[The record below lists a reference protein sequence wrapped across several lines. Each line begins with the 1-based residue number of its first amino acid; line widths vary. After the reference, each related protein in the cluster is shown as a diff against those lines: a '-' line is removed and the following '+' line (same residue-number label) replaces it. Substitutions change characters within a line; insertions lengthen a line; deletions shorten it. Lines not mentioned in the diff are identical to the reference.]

1 MSNKSFY
8 ALLVILVLYNPPNN
22 SFMSGQIFS
31 AVNKGLETI
40 RIEVEIKTIFGK
52 PSFIIIGL
60 ANRVIDESRERITAA
75 LSQCGVRIRPKKTVV
90 NLAPA
95 DLNKKSSSVELA
107 IAVAMLKLYGEIN
120 LDTHDSLFLGE
131 LALDGRIRKIN
142 GFVSIAL
149 AAQTIGFRKIYF
161 PRENLGELPNLPGLE
176 FYPLASL
183 QEFLAFGRGYLK
195 VQKAVS
201 QNQNNSPAVTVNQ
214 VDFSQIFGQLEAKRA
229 LEIVAAGRHNLLMF
243 GPPGS
248 GKSLLAQALLS
259 ILPDLS
265 EEEFLE
271 VNRIYSLCGLLK
283 DSLLNA
289 RPFRAP
295 HQSISQ
301 LALIGGGINQI
312 PGEISLAHRG
322 ILFLDEFAEFKHQ
335 LIEMLRQPLETGSI
349 EINQG
354 NQRCL
359 YPANFTL
366 LAASNPCPCGFAGS
380 NNHACRCSEYD
391 LKRYQ
396 SKFSG
401 PILDRID
408 LMLRVEAVEVKTMSG
423 NVAESSESIKVRVAQ
438 AVARQ
443 QRRYVGTTFRAN
455 ADLSSQAVRQFCQIE
470 PSAKKILDLMA
481 NHKKLSTRSYFKLFK
496 VAQTIADLAEVEI
509 IQKEHVLE
517 AFNFRDFFI

>member
-1 MSNKSFY
+1 MF
-8 ALLVILVLYNPPNN
+8 
-22 SFMSGQIFS
+22 GQTFS

-40 RIEVEIKTIFGK
+40 KIEIEIKTIFGK

-60 ANRVIDESRERITAA
+60 ASRVIDESRERITAA

-107 IAVAMLKLYGEIN
+107 IAVAMLQLYEEIHLN
-120 LDTHDSLFLGE
+120 TNKSLFLGE
-131 LALDGRIRKIN
+131 LALDGRIRRIN

-149 AAQTIGFRKIYF
+149 AAKAMGFSKIYF
-161 PRENLGELPNLPGLE
+161 PRENLGELPNIKDLE
-176 FYPLASL
+176 FYPLISL
-183 QEFLAFGRGYLK
+183 QEFLAFARGRLK
-195 VQKAVS
+195 LKRAFFKQKPLSLVQY
-201 QNQNNSPAVTVNQ
+201 QT
-214 VDFSQIFGQLEAKRA
+214 DFSHIFGHVQAKKA

-243 GPPGS
+243 GSPGS

-271 VNRIYSLCGLLK
+271 VNRIHSLCGLLK
-283 DSLLNA
+283 NSLLTK
-289 RPFRAP
+289 RPFRSP

-301 LALIGGGINQI
+301 LALIGGGLYQN

-322 ILFLDEFAEFKHQ
+322 VLFLDEFSEFKHQ

-349 EINQG
+349 EISGG
-354 NQRCL
+354 NQRCI
-359 YPANFTL
+359 YPADFTL

-380 NNHACRCSEYD
+380 NKHRCRCSEHD
-391 LKRYQ
+391 LRRYQ
-396 SKFSG
+396 SRFSG

-408 LMLRVEAVEVKTMSG
+408 LMLRVETVETQAMTQDR
-423 NVAESSESIKVRVAQ
+423 AESSKIVKERVTKAVELQQKRYLGTSFRDNSSLDSQ
-438 AVARQ
+438 AVAH
-443 QRRYVGTTFRAN
+443 
-455 ADLSSQAVRQFCQIE
+455 FCQIDPE
-470 PSAKKILDLMA
+470 AKKILDLMA
-481 NHKKLSTRSYFKLFK
+481 NHKKLSTRAYFKLFK
-496 VAQTIADLAEVEI
+496 VSRTIADLAAVPI

-517 AFNFRDFFI
+517 AFNFRDFFV

>member
-1 MSNKSFY
+1 MSS
-8 ALLVILVLYNPPNN
+8 
-22 SFMSGQIFS
+22 QIFS
-31 AVNKGLETI
+31 AVNHGLETI
-40 RIEVEIKTIFGK
+40 KIEVEIKTIFGK

-95 DLNKKSSSVELA
+95 DLNKNSSSVELA
-107 IAVAMLKLYGEIN
+107 IAVAMLKLYGEIGLN
-120 LDTHDSLFLGE
+120 LQKSLFLGE
-131 LALDGRIRKIN
+131 LALDGRLRKIK

-149 AAQTIGFRKIYF
+149 TAQALGFDKIYF
-161 PRENLGELPNLPGLE
+161 PEGNLGELPDLPGLE
-176 FYPLASL
+176 FYPLVSL
-183 QEFLAFGRGYLK
+183 QQFVAFARGRLDLK
-195 VQKAVS
+195 RAFFTAQ
-201 QNQNNSPAVTVNQ
+201 PALPMSGQ
-214 VDFSQIFGQLEAKRA
+214 VDFAHIFGQIQAKRA
-229 LEIVAAGRHNLLMF
+229 LEIMAAGRHNLLMF

-259 ILPDLS
+259 ILPEMS

-271 VNRIYSLCGLLK
+271 VNRIYSLCGLLRG
-283 DSLLNA
+283 SLLNT
-289 RPFRAP
+289 RPFRSP

-301 LALIGGGINQI
+301 LALIGGGLRQT

-335 LIEMLRQPLETGSI
+335 LIEMLRQPLETGTI

-380 NNHACRCSEYD
+380 SKHQCRCSEYD
-391 LKRYQ
+391 LRHYQ
-396 SKFSG
+396 SRFSG

-408 LMLRVEAVEVKTMSG
+408 LSLRVETVSNLANQLG
-423 NVAESSESIKVRVAQ
+423 QQAESSMEVKKRVVR
-438 AVARQ
+438 AVKTQRQ
-443 QRRYVGTTFRAN
+443 RYSGMLFHDN
-455 ADLSSQAVRQFCQIE
+455 ASLNSQAVKQFCQIDAE
-470 PSAKKILDLMA
+470 AQRLLNVFA
-481 NHKKLSTRSYFKLFK
+481 NQKSLSTRSYFKIFK
-496 VAQTIADLAEVEI
+496 TAQTIADLGQVGI
-509 IQKEHVLE
+509 IQKEHILE
-517 AFNFRDFFI
+517 ALGFRDFFI

>member
-1 MSNKSFY
+1 M
-8 ALLVILVLYNPPNN
+8 L
-22 SFMSGQIFS
+22 GQTFS
-31 AVNKGLETI
+31 AINKGLETI
-40 RIEVEIKTIFGK
+40 KIEVEVQTTFGK

-75 LSQCGVRIRPKKTVV
+75 LVQCGIRIKPKKTLV

-95 DLNKKSSSVELA
+95 DLDKRSSSVELA
-107 IAVAMLKLYGEIN
+107 IAVAILKLYGEIH
-120 LDTHDSLFLGE
+120 LDTSHSLFLGE
-131 LALDGRIRKIN
+131 LALDGRLRRIR

-149 AAQTIGFRKIYF
+149 AAQAMGFTKIYF
-161 PRENLGELPNLPGLE
+161 PQENLGELLNIKGIE
-176 FYPLASL
+176 FYPLVSL
-183 QEFLAFGRGYLK
+183 QQFLAFARGRVHLK
-195 VQKAVS
+195 LAVFGSSQK
-201 QNQNNSPAVTVNQ
+201 PPKTLTREVNQ
-214 VDFSQIFGQLEAKRA
+214 VDFAHIFGQRQAKKA

-248 GKSLLAQALLS
+248 GKSLLAHALLS

-265 EEEFLE
+265 EKEFLE
-271 VNRIYSLCGLLK
+271 INRIHSLCGLLQNA
-283 DSLLNA
+283 LLTK
-289 RPFRAP
+289 RPFRSP

-301 LALIGGGINQI
+301 LALIGGGFYQS

-335 LIEMLRQPLETGSI
+335 LIEMLRQPLETGVI
-349 EINQG
+349 EINHG

-380 NNHACRCSEYD
+380 SKHVCRCSDYD

-408 LMLRVEAVEVKTMSG
+408 LMLRVESVENLSTLEQGVENSQTVK
-423 NVAESSESIKVRVAQ
+423 ARVEAAAALQ
-438 AVARQ
+438 RQ
-443 QRRYVGTTFRAN
+443 RYFKTAFQDN
-455 ADLSSQAVRQFCQIE
+455 ASLDSQAVLQFCTIDSE
-470 PSAKKILDLMA
+470 AKKTLDLIA
-481 NHKKLSTRSYFKLFK
+481 NHQQFSTRTYFKLFK
-496 VAQTIADLAEVEI
+496 VAQTLADLAAVKI
-509 IQKEHVLE
+509 IHKEQILE
-517 AFNFRDFFI
+517 ALNFRDFFI

>member
-1 MSNKSFY
+1 MR
-8 ALLVILVLYNPPNN
+8 
-22 SFMSGQIFS
+22 GQIFS

-40 RIEVEIKTIFGK
+40 KIEVEIKTIFGK

-120 LDTHDSLFLGE
+120 LDTSESLFLGE
-131 LALDGRIRKIN
+131 LALDGRIRKIK
-142 GFVSIAL
+142 GFVSIVLTAREM
-149 AAQTIGFRKIYF
+149 GFRKIYF
-161 PRENLGELPNLPGLE
+161 PRENLGELPNIQGLE
-176 FYPLASL
+176 FYPLISL
-183 QEFLAFGRGYLK
+183 QEFLAFGIGHLK
-195 VQKAVS
+195 LKKATFQFKTS
-201 QNQNNSPAVTVNQ
+201 NSVVEQ
-214 VDFSQIFGQLEAKRA
+214 VDFSQIFGQMEAKKA

-259 ILPDLS
+259 ILPDLN

-283 DSLLNA
+283 DSLLST
-289 RPFRAP
+289 RPFRSP

-301 LALIGGGINQI
+301 LALIGGGIYQT

-335 LIEMLRQPLETGSI
+335 LLEMLRQPLETGLI

-366 LAASNPCPCGFAGS
+366 LAASNPCPCGFAS
-380 NNHACRCSEYD
+380 SSKHTCRCSEYD

-408 LMLRVEAVEVKTMSG
+408 LMLRVEAVEVESMSE
-423 NVAESSESIKVRVAQ
+423 NLAENSSIIKERVLQ
-438 AVARQ
+438 ATIRQ
-443 QRRYVGTTFRAN
+443 QQRYIGTAFRAN
-455 ADLSSQAVRQFCQIE
+455 ADLSSQAVTNFCQID

-481 NHKKLSTRSYFKLFK
+481 NHKKLSTRGYFKLFK
-496 VAQTIADLAEVEI
+496 VARTIADLSAVEV

>member
-1 MSNKSFY
+1 MR
-8 ALLVILVLYNPPNN
+8 
-22 SFMSGQIFS
+22 GQTFS

-40 RIEVEIKTIFGK
+40 KIEVEIKTIFGK

-95 DLNKKSSSVELA
+95 DLDKKSSSVELA
-107 IAVAMLKLYGEIN
+107 IAVAMLKLYEEIN
-120 LDTHDSLFLGE
+120 LDTNKSLFLGE
-131 LALDGRIRKIN
+131 LALDGRIRKIK

-149 AAQTIGFRKIYF
+149 TAREMGFRKIYF
-161 PRENLGELPNLPGLE
+161 PRENLGELPNIQGLE
-176 FYPLASL
+176 FYPLVSL
-183 QEFLAFGRGYLK
+183 QEFLAFARGYLILK
-195 VQKAVS
+195 KAVFAQKQTFVS
-201 QNQNNSPAVTVNQ
+201 QNQVN
-214 VDFSQIFGQLEAKRA
+214 FAHIFGHVQAKKA

-243 GPPGS
+243 GSPGS

-271 VNRIYSLCGLLK
+271 VNRIYSICGLLK
-283 DSLLNA
+283 GSLLNT
-289 RPFRAP
+289 RPFRSP

-301 LALIGGGINQI
+301 LALIGGGFYQT

-335 LIEMLRQPLETGSI
+335 LIEMLRQPLETGLI
-349 EINQG
+349 EVNQG

-359 YPANFTL
+359 YPADFTL
-366 LAASNPCPCGFAGS
+366 VAASNPCPCGFAGS
-380 NNHACRCSEYD
+380 SKHRCRCSEYD

-396 SKFSG
+396 SRFSG

-408 LMLRVEAVEVKTMSG
+408 LMLHVEAVEITDIET
-423 NVAESSESIKVRVAQ
+423 NHAESSSSIKERVLQ
-438 AVARQ
+438 AVALQ
-443 QRRYVGTTFRAN
+443 KKRYLKTPFRDNAN
-455 ADLSSQAVRQFCQIE
+455 LSSQAVTDFCQIDS
-470 PSAKKILDLMA
+470 SAKKILDLMA
-481 NHKKLSTRSYFKLFK
+481 NHKKLSTRGYFKLFK
-496 VAQTIADLAEVEI
+496 VARTIADLAATEV